1 MCEYKFLW
9 FIVEN
14 GWDRIPNETLYDS
27 YKECYQNLTNE
38 YPEYLSK
45 AKICLVEIDE
55 TEIVTILYT
64 IKEEEQSYFRY

>member
-1 MCEYKFLW
+1 MSDYKFLW
-9 FIVEN
+9 FITEDEGN
-14 GWDRIPNETLYDS
+14 WHIPNETLYDT
-27 YKECYQNLTNE
+27 YKECYDNLANE

-64 IKEEEQSYFRY
+64 I